1 MCLLFEFTL
10 LQLLCQYFKQQSS
23 SLRAPTRNLRASEE
37 YEIADQVRN
46 DGGEDDCLMRNSVS
60 SWNLYLILS
69 PLNDIILIDY
79 TERGFFVMKVIL
91 LQDIKN
97 VGQKGQLLD
106 AADGYARNYLIPRK
120 MAVEATKGNVKE
132 LESKNKA
139 LVAKAEK
146 EIENAKEFAASIEQK
161 KIDIQV
167 KMGTS
172 GKLFGSVT
180 NKEIA
185 QALLEQT
192 GVSIDKKKVIL
203 SEPIKSVGEKEVEIK
218 VMHDISAKI
227 IVNVTGA

>member
-1 MCLLFEFTL
+1 
-10 LQLLCQYFKQQSS
+10 
-23 SLRAPTRNLRASEE
+23 
-37 YEIADQVRN
+37 
-46 DGGEDDCLMRNSVS
+46 
-60 SWNLYLILS
+60 
-69 PLNDIILIDY
+69 
-79 TERGFFVMKVIL
+79 MKVIL

-97 VGQKGQLLD
+97 VGKKGQLLD

-132 LESKNKA
+132 LEDKNKA
-139 LVAKAEK
+139 LVVRAEK

-161 KIDIQV
+161 KVDIKV
-167 KMGTS
+167 KMGEN

-203 SEPIKSVGEKEVEIK
+203 NEPIKTVGEKEVEVK
-218 VMHDISAKI
+218 VMHDVSAKI
-227 IVNVTGA
+227 IVNVTGV